1 MSRKYGKWLIISL
14 LIVSLLFSVVACGQK
29 GETPKE
35 EPKKESAEDKK
46 TDDPMNYEGKIKVG
60 AQTVNESI
68 ILAHIAKHL
77 IQEYTG
83 LNVET
88 STEFAG
94 SSVLHQ
100 AMVQKELDI
109 YPTWTGT
116 QLTGILRY
124 EGPNLSK
131 EESFKRVK
139 EGFEKKF
146 NFTWAK
152 PLGFNNTY
160 VMTVRRET
168 AEKYNL
174 KKASDLK
181 EYAPKWVLGGDNN
194 FDTRPDAY
202 PGWSEAYGIKFKEV
216 KPMEYSLMY
225 QAIANKQLDVI
236 SAYSTDSRIK
246 KLDLVMLEDDKHFF
260 PDYSAAYVLRMDTLE
275 KYPKLLEIVEKVSGM
290 INEETMSS
298 LNYKYDE
305 GGDPDQIA
313 KEFLKEIGL
322 IK

>member
-1 MSRKYGKWLIISL
+1 MLKKFSRLLIITL
-14 LIVSLLFSVVACGQK
+14 LILSLMFVLVACGQK
-29 GETPKE
+29 DTSEVEGKNQNP
-35 EPKKESAEDKK
+35 
-46 TDDPMNYEGKIKVG
+46 DDPMSYKGEITIG

-68 ILAHIAKHL
+68 ILAHIAKYL
-77 IQEYTG
+77 VEEYTG
-83 LNVET
+83 LEVKTN
-88 STEFAG
+88 TEFAG

-100 AMVQKELDI
+100 AMVEKELDI

-116 QLTGILRY
+116 QLTGVLRY

-139 EGFEKKF
+139 EGFEKNF

-181 EYAPKWVLGGDNN
+181 EYASKWKLGGDSN
-194 FDTRPDAY
+194 FDTRSDAY
-202 PGWSEAYGIKFKEV
+202 PGWSKTYGIKFKEV
-216 KPMEYSLMY
+216 LPMEYSLMY
-225 QAIANKQLDVI
+225 QAIANKEIDVI

-246 KLDLVMLEDDKHFF
+246 KLDLVMLEDDKSFF
-260 PDYSAAYVLRMDTLE
+260 PDYSAAYVLRMDIID

-290 INEETMSS
+290 IDEETMSG
-298 LNYKYDE
+298 LNFKYDE
-305 GGDPDQIA
+305 GGDPDDIA
-313 KEFLKEIGL
+313 EKFLQEKGL